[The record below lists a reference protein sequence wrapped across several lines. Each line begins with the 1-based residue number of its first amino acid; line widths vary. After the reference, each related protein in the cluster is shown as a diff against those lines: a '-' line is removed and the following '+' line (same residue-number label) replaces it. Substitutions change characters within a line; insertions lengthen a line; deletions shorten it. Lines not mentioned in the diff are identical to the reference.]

1 MSVTFSQT
9 MLVIPYIYIYI
20 YVYIGRSEEGED
32 YQIVDMRS
40 VKDNLVSNIS
50 FVFQQTSS
58 GQRRQNKIK
67 IIKNKNK
74 YKLIPAGLVKWFKLV
89 LYVDSLELACGMKQF
104 ETKNEI
110 VNVFMD
116 L

>member
-1 MSVTFSQT
+1 M
-9 MLVIPYIYIYI
+9 
-20 YVYIGRSEEGED
+20 
-32 YQIVDMRS
+32 
-40 VKDNLVSNIS
+40 
-50 FVFQQTSS
+50 
-58 GQRRQNKIK
+58 
-67 IIKNKNK
+67 IKNKIE

-116 L
+116 F